1 MRKKILDALERL
13 YNMKEY
19 GYGNPVQTRPK
30 PERGFTGEDPML
42 GDEAVEKR
50 ERELEDE
57 KKERED
63 EIEKSPGDI
72 SKMRPAKK

>member
-1 MRKKILDALERL
+1 MKNKIMDTLERL
-13 YNMKEY
+13 YKIKEY

-57 KKERED
+57 KKKRED
-63 EIEKSPGDI
+63 EIEKSPGNI
-72 SKMRPAKK
+72 SKMRPAKE